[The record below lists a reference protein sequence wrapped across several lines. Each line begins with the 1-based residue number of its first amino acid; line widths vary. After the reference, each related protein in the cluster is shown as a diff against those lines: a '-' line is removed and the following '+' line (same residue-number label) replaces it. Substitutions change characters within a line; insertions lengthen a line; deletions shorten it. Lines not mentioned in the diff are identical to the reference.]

1 MGEGLAGK
9 GARERRGVVV
19 FEGRRAMRVVRRA
32 WVVRMRVWR
41 WVRSCVRWVSEGG
54 FAERGGRGAYWGGF
68 ASDEKVVGCGDAG

>member
-19 FEGRRAMRVVRRA
+19 FGGRRAMRAVRRA

-41 WVRSCVRWVSEGG
+41 WVRSCGFGVSEGSLG
-54 FAERGGRGAYWGGF
+54 ERGWAYWGGF
-68 ASDEKVVGCGDAG
+68 AGDEEVVGCGDAG